1 MTLGP
6 FFTMRG
12 AEKYLGIATYTLPR
26 ISKKHPLP
34 KPAIIVDDK
43 YAWTANQL
51 TAWYV
56 SRPQPGGD
64 RKSEAYRQ
72 KPRNLSNNL

>member
-12 AEKYLGIATYTLPR
+12 AEKYLGIATSTLPR
-26 ISKKHPLP
+26 INKKHPLP

-51 TAWYV
+51 TAWYA

-72 KPRNLSNNL
+72 KHS

>member
-26 ISKKHPLP
+26 INKK
-34 KPAIIVDDK
+34 
-43 YAWTANQL
+43 TS
-51 TAWYV
+51 TT
-56 SRPQPGGD
+56 
-64 RKSEAYRQ
+64 
-72 KPRNLSNNL
+72 